1 LSPIRTL
8 LEDVQTYSLEKMA
21 STTSVFR
28 AEEGWQ
34 YTMSRPFRDIDT
46 VILDKKKKQ
55 TLLRDINEYLHPRT
69 RRWYSNHGI
78 PYRRGYLFSGAPGTG
93 KTSLTAALAG
103 VFGLDIYVL
112 SLLDADLTENALVRL
127 LGNVPSRC
135 IVLLEDVDAAGLGKR
150 PDSPSAKDKNRAKDS
165 TTEEEEPMTDGSPKK
180 STSAGISLSGLLNAI
195 DGVSSNE
202 GRILIMTTNNP
213 EDLDKALI
221 RPGRVDM
228 HVKFEL
234 PTKAQMQE
242 LFLSMYKDHDSKM
255 NADIGETKNAKAS
268 LESQRPNR
276 DAIKSPSE
284 STLSTEEL
292 DSLSQ
297 TFADSLPE
305 GRLTLAALQG
315 FLLTY
320 KREPLKAAENAKSWA
335 EETLKK

>member
-1 LSPIRTL
+1 M
-8 LEDVQTYSLEKMA
+8 E
-21 STTSVFR
+21 
-28 AEEGWQ
+28 WQ
-34 YTMSRPFRDIDT
+34 
-46 VILDKKKKQ
+46 
-55 TLLRDINEYLHPRT
+55 
-69 RRWYSNHGI
+69 HGI

-112 SLLDADLTENALVRL
+112 SLLDADLTETTLVRL

-150 PDSPSAKDKNRAKDS
+150 PDPPSSKEKESTSDDKEP
-165 TTEEEEPMTDGSPKK
+165 TTEESLKK
-180 STSAGISLSGLLNAI
+180 PTSSGISLSGLLNAI

-213 EDLDKALI
+213 EALDKALI

-228 HVKFEL
+228 HVAFEL
-234 PTKAQMQE
+234 PTRVEMQE
-242 LFLSMYKDHDSKM
+242 LFLSMYKDHDSIEK
-255 NADIGETKNAKAS
+255 AEQAEAKDTKVPF
-268 LESQRPNR
+268 ERPHPSR
-276 DAIKSPSE
+276 DAANSQSG

-292 DSLSQ
+292 HSLSR

-305 GRLTLAALQG
+305 SRLTLAALQG

-320 KREPLKAAENAKSWA
+320 KRDPLTAAKNAKAWA
-335 EETLKK
+335 EETLKG